1 MNKKYFVNGLS
12 ATMLAAVLLF
22 SGCKSAYRLVAVE
35 GSKTE
40 ISSKWDRNPNEEAI
54 SVLTPYKA
62 QIDSIMTPVIGKS
75 AMDMKADRP
84 ESLLS
89 NLVADVLR
97 QAASNYIGKPA
108 DMAVTNMGGLRSS
121 LSKGNITFSDVYQI
135 LPFENSLCIVTLK
148 GSDLQSLMENIAL
161 ARGEGISNA
170 RLEITKDG
178 KLLSAS
184 VDGKSI
190 DPDKTYEVATLD
202 YLAEGNDKMVAFL
215 KGQKKICPEGA
226 TMRDIF
232 LEYVKQQTAAGKE
245 ITSSIEGRI
254 VVK

>member
-108 DMAVTNMGGLRSS
+108 DMAVTN
-121 LSKGNITFSDVYQI
+121 
-135 LPFENSLCIVTLK
+135 
-148 GSDLQSLMENIAL
+148 
-161 ARGEGISNA
+161 
-170 RLEITKDG
+170 
-178 KLLSAS
+178 
-184 VDGKSI
+184 
-190 DPDKTYEVATLD
+190 
-202 YLAEGNDKMVAFL
+202 
-215 KGQKKICPEGA
+215 
-226 TMRDIF
+226 
-232 LEYVKQQTAAGKE
+232 
-245 ITSSIEGRI
+245 
-254 VVK
+254 